1 MIRLDEWSGLVDE
14 LLVDPSNLRVDEWEF
29 FALHQRVDVFGGFL
43 DDGFEVIRVAIEDS
57 VVLELLLIK
66 NLDGFVREKF
76 EIKIVVDITEESL
89 VHDGWAGD
97 VRIVAISISL
107 PHSDDIGPLLLEENE
122 NGVLIGHPTA
132 AVTFSDQR
140 GF

>member
-1 MIRLDEWSGLVDE
+1 M
-14 LLVDPSNLRVDEWEF
+14 N
-29 FALHQRVDVFGGFL
+29 VFGGFL

-97 VRIVAISISL
+97 VRIVAISVSL
-107 PHSDDIGPLLLEENE
+107 SHRDDVGPLLLEENE
-122 NGVLIGHPTA
+122 NGMLIGHPA
-132 AVTFSDQR
+132 ATIAFGHQR
-140 GF
+140 RFGA